1 MSLLRLACAA
11 GLLVLAACGEDST
24 PPSLAPEP
32 SGEQRIVVV
41 GPQFDIWTVG
51 SDGGDVQGLTGGA
64 APGGSGESGTNIS
77 HRPQQQLGI
86 RYTWPTWSP
95 DGGAVAVSRSPAAD
109 GSALAGLVLFDAD
122 GSTERQLHRTVPG
135 SVPLVANGAPHYA
148 LWSPDSEFLSF
159 VAPRGPGRGLGLFVV
174 RPDGGEPYEVAAN
187 APLYH
192 VWSPDG
198 RYVLVHRRGQLLL
211 HNTRDRSTLDL
222 EADSLRYRVPAFS
235 PDGERIAYV
244 VEEGGAGRLVT
255 SKIDGT
261 DRVTLMDIPG
271 EAAFAWSPSGGQI
284 AVATRR
290 PSRAFYAGL
299 YVVNDD
305 GSGTPSQVVPGRTAA
320 FYWSPD
326 GERVARAAYDGAL
339 TWQAVDPASGGTLEL
354 TGFIP
359 TPDFLTHIQF
369 FDQFAP
375 SHLVWSADSTKLV
388 LAGAIERDAGPQV
401 WVVDAT
407 GNDAPHPISEGRLA
421 FWAPSAT
428 E

>member
-1 MSLLRLACAA
+1 MNLLRLACAA
-11 GLLVLAACGEDST
+11 GLLTVAACGEEPT
-24 PPSLAPEP
+24 PTSLAPEP

-51 SDGGDVQGLTGGA
+51 SDGSNVQRLTGRA
-64 APGGSGESGTNIS
+64 APGGSGESGTDIS
-77 HRPQQQLGI
+77 HRPQQQQSI

-95 DGGAVAVSRSPAAD
+95 DGGAVALSRSPGAD
-109 GSALAGLVLFDAD
+109 GRALASLVLFDAD
-122 GSTERQLHRTVPG
+122 GSAERQLHRTLPG

-148 LWSPDSEFLSF
+148 LWSPTSEFLSF
-159 VAPRGPGRGLGLFVV
+159 VAPRGPGQGLGLFVV
-174 RPDGGEPYEVAAN
+174 RPGDGEPYEVASN

-211 HNTRDRSTLDL
+211 HDTRDLSTLDL
-222 EADSLRYRVPAFS
+222 EADSLRYRAPAFS

-244 VEEGGAGRLVT
+244 VEESGVGRLVT
-255 SKIDGT
+255 SNVDGT
-261 DRVTLMDIPG
+261 DRVTLMDILG
-271 EAAFAWSPSGGQI
+271 EAAFAWSPAGEQI

-290 PSRAFYAGL
+290 SSRPFYAEL

-305 GSGTPSQVVPGRTAA
+305 GSGTPSQLASGRTAA
-320 FYWSPD
+320 FYWSPY

-339 TWQAVDPASGGTLEL
+339 TWQTVDPASGDTLEL

-388 LAGAIERDAGPQV
+388 LTGAIERDVGPQV

-407 GNDAPHPISEGRLA
+407 GNDAPHPISEGRLG
-421 FWAPSAT
+421 FWAPSPK